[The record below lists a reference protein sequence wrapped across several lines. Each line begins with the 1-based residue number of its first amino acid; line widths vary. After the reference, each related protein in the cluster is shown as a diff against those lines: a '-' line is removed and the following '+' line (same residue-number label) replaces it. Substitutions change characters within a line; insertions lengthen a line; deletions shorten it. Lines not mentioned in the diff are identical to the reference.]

1 MAGKRKISNPVLES
15 TTNPML
21 HQHYNHKHTSS
32 ITSNSSSTSGDRSFL
47 ELDSPDFF
55 YPEQGSS
62 GVGPANSS
70 GSVTPTTA
78 AARHNSFQFNMSS
91 LFGRGRPPSGQ
102 ISGDKMDLR
111 IAAPRPRI
119 ERQESNN
126 ISPGSSFPPLATPPA
141 SSQGQSNNTPNT
153 TSSAAHHALLGRSGS
168 FNSKPG
174 SSHSASN
181 ANNYFPFQPAFH
193 SRDDSQGSSF
203 AYGLN
208 MTPLGDHRRDLKV
221 LQGTGGGPNGY
232 SSSNPTLTQTPP
244 SASPTGQTWKG
255 LHHSSSFGS
264 NPHDTTFGVA
274 SVLDDMTKLSSSP
287 EYKHGD
293 IFSPLHL
300 DDSPQASRNGPGSM
314 DFNYSANSIDGYF
327 AQGDD
332 RRPSVASVNT
342 TASSTG
348 SKTSLGKRL
357 NGKLHGIFGDNE
369 GHHHILHHHH
379 HTHHANTAPVTPPPV
394 SQSDTNLPGQKLF
407 HSTTAPVSN
416 ASRPRTP
423 QMPSS
428 DVVPFLFQD
437 ANDIQQ
443 FGEAPIQNQLV
454 NDRHRYQKDE
464 QSYDPKSSAHTFFHR
479 KADKTKTPAKPSSRD
494 YDGGASDRELPQ
506 HRRDMFSASYGGSMV
521 NLPRASSPSPSVHSM
536 NSGMGS
542 ISNPAGLT
550 ASGTTGAEKSTKR
563 SFLKGLLKGRET
575 KPKED
580 DIDSNSLSINP
591 SRKDRHPSIKGP
603 EPTPSASGRM
613 RPDVPKRGTTAPLTS
628 EFNIN
633 PALFAIPDYYHSHGG
648 GNSRKALG
656 STNPSSSKTKRRGD
670 SFEKI
675 LGKEA
680 GKYNNVVP
688 PDTTGMSLDIF
699 DLTNMEGIVAQSPP
713 SNHPSHEPRSNKKQ
727 ESHGS
732 WNAPDSWAVGG
743 RERKLAETQTQEE
756 AEEIPEE
763 MLRKQSLSQF
773 CIRVFR
779 VDGSFTTLSSN
790 LNATVTDLLHQLGKK
805 SFLQDDLSNYVIIL
819 RKGELARILGSG
831 ERPLIMQKKLL
842 EQVGYTEEDRIDE
855 IGREDNSYLC
865 RFTFLPS
872 RVSGHSLDPDTGFN
886 NFKYNH
892 VDLSGRNLLTIPIAF
907 YLKAAEISSLNLSRN
922 LSLQVP
928 QDFIQACI
936 NLKEIKFRNNE
947 AWDLPSSF
955 AHIQRLTYMD
965 ISNNRLKHLS
975 NAKLHKHENLVALKM
990 ANNRIHEL
998 PEEFSKFHNLRGLNV
1013 ASNYLTVIPPLISK
1027 LVSLLEL
1034 DMSFNKIKAIPEDMG
1049 SLKVL
1054 ERLILSHNQIAG
1066 DLPAGL
1072 AGLKALKELDIR
1084 HNVLNSVDI
1093 LGELDRLEVL
1103 YAGHNEIV
1111 SFSCGFER
1119 LRTLH
1124 LNGSKVTAFV
1134 IKAITPTLT
1143 YLNLSDNRLTVLA
1156 DNFCDMLPNLE
1167 KLVLDK
1173 NKINNLPPQ
1182 IGKLKKLLQLS
1193 CASNHLTTLPPE
1205 IGQLVDLRVL
1215 DLHDNDIA
1223 KLPSEI
1229 WSMVSL
1235 TSLNLSSNVLTVFP
1249 KLPTSS
1255 VATSQAQQTN
1265 DNTLSPDNSEYNPLK
1280 SIPEASYLASNGLLS
1295 AGSPMA
1301 TSRKSSFAS
1310 ATSNLRKASVA
1321 SKASDVSTVV
1331 GTGTF
1336 TPGSRKDST
1345 ASSRVANTFA
1355 SSLRFLFLAD
1365 NRLGDEVFDE
1375 ISLLAELRALNLS
1388 YNRIYD
1394 IPSRALAKLVWLNE
1408 LYLSGNELTTL
1419 PTDDLEHISSLK
1431 VLHLN
1436 SNKFQTLP
1444 AELGKI
1450 RRLHVLDVGS
1460 NALKYNISNWPYDWN
1475 WNWNL
1480 ELRYLNL
1487 SGNRRLDIKANFSA
1501 SGPRDQSFTDFNALK
1516 SLRVLGLMDVTTT
1529 NPSFPDQSE
1538 DCRVRTSGTQ
1548 IEKMMYGMADSLG
1561 RSEHLSMVDMVV
1573 PRFRGAEDE
1582 IVFGFYDGQVLP
1594 HSGSKVAKFLQ
1605 EQTIFYLQEELRR
1618 LRPEESPAAALR
1630 RAFIAMDRELM
1641 LTGLATHEDKTHSPR
1656 ERHRGTSAGQ
1666 TTLTKDDIQL
1676 GATGVLVYI
1685 QGHDMYVANVG
1696 DAMGVLVQASG
1707 GHEVLTKKHD
1717 PLIPAE
1723 LERIRDAGGYVS
1735 RGGRVNDHLE
1745 ISRAFG
1751 YLQLVPSV
1759 QACPS
1764 VQHWKISES
1773 DEFLILASK
1782 ELWDH
1787 ISYQT
1792 AVYIASQ
1799 EKNDLMLAAQKLRD
1813 FAIGYGATN
1822 KIMVMIVGIGDLV
1835 KQRRNIGRRMSI
1847 VPGMDEDSGQ
1857 RRGARRKLENEDDS
1871 RWRKF
1876 GREIPPPEVDVC
1888 LVFTDIKGSTLLWE
1902 TYPNAMRSA
1911 IKSHNDIMREQ
1922 LRLCGGYEVKTEG
1935 DAFMVAFPTVTSA
1948 LLWTFN
1954 VQLALL
1960 FCEAW
1965 PLEILRSQ
1973 QCAEV
1978 WASDEEGAK
1987 SLMYRGLSVRMG
1999 IHFGQPVCERDPIT
2013 KRMDY
2018 FGPMVNRAARIS
2030 GVADGGQITVSM
2042 DYLTELK
2049 KMDALYPPEDTA
2061 TASKPS
2067 DSFGDVT
2074 FEEAIRSDLR
2084 TLRNSSGWVTKPMGE
2099 KKLKGL
2105 ENPEIISLIFP
2116 PSLAARESDKLI
2128 EKHPPSETGLT
2139 PEMVLPLYDCTLKL
2153 EKLCSSLNTV
2163 GMKSQFMMD
2172 GAYSKD
2178 MLLKKI
2184 QEGGSDPR
2192 ILEFVE
2198 SLVTRIESSITTM
2211 YLRSLMKNVPN
2222 VNSTATGSEAEAG
2235 LNFGSS
2241 ITSILA
2247 SLKVLLETDTRL
2259 HVANGSS
2266 TRSNSNASTID
2277 STLTDEFPSE
2287 DYDDCEIFDTPFT
2300 TV

>member
-1 MAGKRKISNPVLES
+1 MA
-15 TTNPML
+15 
-21 HQHYNHKHTSS
+21 
-32 ITSNSSSTSGDRSFL
+32 
-47 ELDSPDFF
+47 
-55 YPEQGSS
+55 
-62 GVGPANSS
+62 
-70 GSVTPTTA
+70 
-78 AARHNSFQFNMSS
+78 
-91 LFGRGRPPSGQ
+91 
-102 ISGDKMDLR
+102 
-111 IAAPRPRI
+111 
-119 ERQESNN
+119 
-126 ISPGSSFPPLATPPA
+126 
-141 SSQGQSNNTPNT
+141 
-153 TSSAAHHALLGRSGS
+153 
-168 FNSKPG
+168 
-174 SSHSASN
+174 
-181 ANNYFPFQPAFH
+181 
-193 SRDDSQGSSF
+193 
-203 AYGLN
+203 
-208 MTPLGDHRRDLKV
+208 PLGDHRRDLKV
-221 LQGTGGGPNGY
+221 LQGSGGSSNGY

-244 SASPTGQTWKG
+244 SASPTGQAWKG
-255 LHHSSSFGS
+255 LHHSASFGS

-274 SVLDDMTKLSSSP
+274 SVLDDMHKLSSSP
-287 EYKHGD
+287 GYQNDEP
-293 IFSPLHL
+293 FSPLNL
-300 DDSPQASRNGPGSM
+300 DDSPQAVRNGQGSM
-314 DFNYSANSIDGYF
+314 DFSYPGNSIEAYF
-327 AQGDD
+327 TQGDD

-357 NGKLHGIFGDNE
+357 NGKLHGIFGDAE
-369 GHHHILHHHH
+369 GGHHHHHHIHHH
-379 HTHHANTAPVTPPPV
+379 HTHHSNSIPITPPPI
-394 SQSDTNLPGQKLF
+394 SQSDTNLPGQKLY
-407 HSTTAPVSN
+407 HAPTAPLNN

-423 QMPSS
+423 QMPSA

-443 FGEAPIQNQLV
+443 FGEAPIQNQLI
-454 NDRHRYQKDE
+454 NDRHRYQRDE

-479 KADKTKTPAKPSSRD
+479 KPEKTKTPAKPPSRD
-494 YDGGASDRELPQ
+494 YDGGASDKELPQ
-506 HRRDMFSASYGGSMV
+506 HRRDMFSTPYGGSTTH
-521 NLPRASSPSPSVHSM
+521 LPRASSPSPSVHSI

-542 ISNPAGLT
+542 ISNAAGQT
-550 ASGTTGAEKSTKR
+550 ASGSSGGEKSTKR
-563 SFLKGLLKGRET
+563 SFLKGLLKGRDQ
-575 KPKED
+575 KPRED
-580 DIDSNSLSINP
+580 EIDPNMLSTNAP
-591 SRKDRHPSIKGP
+591 RKDRHPSIKGS
-603 EPTPSASGRM
+603 EAAIGSSGR
-613 RPDVPKRGTTAPLTS
+613 RPDVPKRGTTAPLTT
-628 EFNIN
+628 
-633 PALFAIPDYYHSHGG
+633 L
-648 GNSRKALG
+648 GNTTPL
-656 STNPSSSKTKRRGD
+656 SSKTKRRGD
-670 SFEKI
+670 SFEKP
-675 LGKEA
+675 LGKES

-699 DLTNMEGIVAQSPP
+699 DLTNMEGIVAQTPP
-713 SNHPSHEPRSNKKQ
+713 SNHHPHEPRSKNKG
-727 ESHGS
+727 EATHGS

-743 RERKLAETQTQEE
+743 RERKLAGDTQPQEE
-756 AEEIPEE
+756 AEDIPEE
-763 MLRKQSLSQF
+763 ILRKQSLSQF

-779 VDGSFTTLSSN
+779 VDGSFTTLSAN
-790 LNATVTDLLHQLGKK
+790 LQATVTDLLHQLGKK

-819 RKGELARILGSG
+819 RKGEMAKILGSG
-831 ERPLIMQKKLL
+831 ERPLMVQKKLL

-907 YLKAAEISSLNLSRN
+907 YLKAADISSLNLSRN

-928 QDFIQACI
+928 QDFIQACVG
-936 NLKEIKFRNNE
+936 LKEVKFRNNE

-965 ISNNRLKHLS
+965 ISNNRLKNLS
-975 NAKLHKHENLVALKM
+975 KAQLHKHVNLVALKM
-990 ANNRIHEL
+990 ANNRIQEL
-998 PEEFSKFHNLRGLNV
+998 PQEFSEFHNLRGLNV
-1013 ASNYLTVIPPLISK
+1013 ASNYLVEIPPLISK

-1034 DMSFNKIKAIPEDMG
+1034 DMSFNKIKAVPEDMG
-1049 SLKVL
+1049 SLKAL
-1054 ERLILSHNQIAG
+1054 ERLILSHNQITG

-1072 AGLKALKELDIR
+1072 AGLRSMKELDIR
-1084 HNVLNSVDI
+1084 HNLLNSIDV
-1093 LGELDRLEVL
+1093 LGELDRLEAL

-1111 SFSCGFER
+1111 SLSCGFER
-1119 LRTLH
+1119 LRSLH
-1124 LNGSKVTAFV
+1124 LNSNKITAFG
-1134 IKAITPTLT
+1134 IKSITSTLT

-1167 KLVLDK
+1167 KLLLDK
-1173 NKINNLPPQ
+1173 NKINNIPPQ

-1193 CASNHLTTLPPE
+1193 CASNHLTTLPSE

-1249 KLPTSS
+1249 KLQTTT
-1255 VATSQAQQTN
+1255 VNTSQSQSN
-1265 DNTLSPDNSEYNPLK
+1265 DNSLSPDNADS
-1280 SIPEASYLASNGLLS
+1280 
-1295 AGSPMA
+1295 GSPNGA
-1301 TSRKSSFAS
+1301 SRKGSFAS
-1310 ATSNLRKASVA
+1310 NNLRKASVA
-1321 SKASDVSTVV
+1321 SKASDASTIV
-1331 GTGTF
+1331 GNGTF
-1336 TPGSRKDST
+1336 TPSSRKDST
-1345 ASSRVANTFA
+1345 ASSRIANTFA

-1375 ISLLAELRALNLS
+1375 VSMLGELRALNLS

-1394 IPSRALAKLVWLNE
+1394 IPPRALAKLVWLSE

-1561 RSEHLSMVDMVV
+1561 RSEHLSMADMVV
-1573 PRFRGAEDE
+1573 PRFRGNEDE
-1582 IVFGFYDGQVLP
+1582 VVFGFYDGQTLP
-1594 HSGSKVAKFLQ
+1594 HSGSKVAKYLQ
-1605 EQTIFYLQEELRR
+1605 EQTIFYLQEEMRK
-1618 LRPEESPAAALR
+1618 LRPEETPAAALR
-1630 RAFIAMDRELM
+1630 RSFLAMNRELM

-1656 ERHRGTSAGQ
+1656 DRHRGTSAGQ

-1685 QGHDMYVANVG
+1685 KEHDMYVANIG

-1707 GHEVLTKKHD
+1707 GHEVVTKKHD

-1745 ISRAFG
+1745 LSRAFG

-1759 QACPS
+1759 QASPS
-1764 VQHWKISES
+1764 VQHWKITES

-1782 ELWDH
+1782 ELWDYV
-1787 ISYQT
+1787 SYQT

-1813 FAIGYGATN
+1813 IAIGYGAIN
-1822 KIMVMIVGIGDLV
+1822 KIMVMIVGVGDLV
-1835 KQRRNIGRRMSI
+1835 KQRRNVGRRMSI
-1847 VPGMDEDSGQ
+1847 IPGLDEDSGG
-1857 RRGARRKLENEDDS
+1857 RRAGRKRVGDEDDS

-1902 TYPNAMRSA
+1902 TYPIAMRSA

-1960 FCEAW
+1960 SCEAW

-1987 SLMYRGLSVRMG
+1987 NLMYRGLSVRMG

-2042 DYLTELK
+2042 DYLTELR
-2049 KMDALYPPEDTA
+2049 KMDALYPPEETA
-2061 TASKPS
+2061 TASKPN

-2074 FEEAIRSDLR
+2074 FDDAIRSDLR
-2084 TLRNSSGWVTKPMGE
+2084 TLRNSSGWVIKPMGE

-2128 EKHPPSETGLT
+2128 EKHPASETGLT
-2139 PEMVLPLYDCTLKL
+2139 PELVLPLYDCTLKL

-2163 GMKSQFMMD
+2163 GMKSQFMLD

-2178 MLLKKI
+2178 MLQKKI

-2222 VNSTATGSEAEAG
+2222 VENTATGANAEPS

-2241 ITSILA
+2241 ISDILA
-2247 SLKVLLETDTRL
+2247 SLKMLLETDPRL
-2259 HVANGSS
+2259 QIPNGSS
-2266 TRSNSNASTID
+2266 TRSNSNASTLD
-2277 STLTDEFPSE
+2277 SAVTDEFRSE
-2287 DYDDCEIFDTPFT
+2287 DYDDCEI
-2300 TV
+2300 